1 MSYNSILDNY
11 FSYYWFG
18 WGIPFGLMLL
28 YFALRKYL
36 RKGKPYT
43 FTERLV
49 VVGSCFVL
57 LMLTALVNPIYWGF
71 GQPKAVD
78 DIRLINGKLLVL
90 DHIMTLGSRYDAGE
104 PRSRI
109 HVLDPKTGTKIIRFP
124 VGNDARLIGAHGDS
138 VAVTRYGDAAYF
150 SLTSGKEYAVYSRE
164 TLPGLFPQLSSGIH
178 NFMWGDGRN
187 IMEITSENGKS
198 WNLYTATGMLY
209 PSEKGQK
216 TKTDHF
222 SGTLFIHEKE
232 IRVDDKPF
240 GSLFIL
246 LDAGENNVH
255 QFEICGNDHTV
266 LNPSEIFL
274 DGKPVAVNL
283 KDSSFV
289 ILHYETLKK
298 EKFILTCMSLDGKRK
313 IWEIRQSDFNKT
325 YQYPEAY
332 EPHVESDEASGTLW
346 FSLDKEL
353 IAVGLNDGKLKWR
366 TTL

>member
-1 MSYNSILDNY
+1 MSYNSVLDNY

-36 RKGKPYT
+36 RKNKPYT

-209 PSEKGQK
+209 AAEKSRK
-216 TKTDHF
+216 RTADH
-222 SGTLFIHEKE
+222 SSARLYIHDKE
-232 IRVDDKPF
+232 IRCDDQSF
-240 GSLFIL
+240 GSAYLKLSGTASNQHQFYICNRNDSVL
-246 LDAGENNVH
+246 NAGEV
-255 QFEICGNDHTV
+255 
-266 LNPSEIFL
+266 FL
-274 DGKPVAVNL
+274 DGQPVALNL

-313 IWEIRQSDFNKT
+313 IWEIRQSTFNSEYK
-325 YQYPEAY
+325 YPEAY
-332 EPHVESDEASGTLW
+332 EPHVESDETSGTLW